1 MHLCKHNKAWMCTKL
16 MEMAVFIVTFHP
28 AILQKLRNTKKYK
41 IPRCC
46 WLGLQT
52 VKFSDLLIVLGKVNR
67 TSSISRDPAQQLAG
81 LKWFVFPDETRGV
94 LSMPWWVRLFLASQR
109 RQFKKKSPKN
119 IGQQFLHSDVTNSQL
134 SQILIGVLIWFR
146 REVLFHTGS
155 SKIEELFCPLINE
168 IMLSKLHFVFIQ
180 VMFS

>member
-1 MHLCKHNKAWMCTKL
+1 MDTCKWMHLCKHNKAWMCTKL
-16 MEMAVFIVTFHP
+16 IEMAVFIATFHP

-52 VKFSDLLIVLGKVNR
+52 VKFSDLLSVLGKVNR

-81 LKWFVFPDETRGV
+81 LKWFVFPDEARGV

-109 RQFKKKSPKN
+109 RQFKKNLQRTLGNNSYTVMWQTHNYHRSWLEFLSGLGGKCFFTQGQVRSKS
-119 IGQQFLHSDVTNSQL
+119 FF
-134 SQILIGVLIWFR
+134 VL
-146 REVLFHTGS
+146 
-155 SKIEELFCPLINE
+155 
-168 IMLSKLHFVFIQ
+168 
-180 VMFS
+180 